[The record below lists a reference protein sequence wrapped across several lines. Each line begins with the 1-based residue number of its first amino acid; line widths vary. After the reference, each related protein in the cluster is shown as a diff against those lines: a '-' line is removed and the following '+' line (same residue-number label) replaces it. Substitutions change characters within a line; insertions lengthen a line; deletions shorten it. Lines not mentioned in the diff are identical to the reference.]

1 MSQPSGGKI
10 LALKLLLTNNQAG
23 SLIGLDGKAI
33 RDLMEVTGARVNVSS
48 NVDTYPGTTDRIVV
62 ITGDFDS
69 VSLAQTM
76 VWEMIGLLTLSEGR
90 RDAEWNP
97 KDVVNDIGQNDDVE
111 VTCKLTVPAAA
122 AGLLLGKGGS
132 NIQATAE
139 ESGAAVNLN
148 GKDEA
153 MFTQER
159 IMTISGAL
167 GSCVKA
173 TNLVLHKLDEPA
185 EPIAYV
191 YRGTTY
197 SSPHVNGS
205 AFVLPY
211 GAAGGYGSNVPF
223 GSPGSGQG
231 RKDSRGGANRGGQ
244 TSEQDNGS
252 ALAQMET
259 TITLNVPDELVGN
272 ILGKQGATMREII
285 AISRAKVTV
294 SPR

>member
-23 SLIGLDGKAI
+23 SLIGLGGKAI

-62 ITGDFDS
+62 VTGDFDS

-90 RDAEWNP
+90 RDAEWSP
-97 KDVVNDIGQNDDVE
+97 KDIVNDIGQNDDVE
-111 VTCKLTVPAAA
+111 VTCKLSVPAAA

-153 MFTQER
+153 MFTHER

-167 GSCVKA
+167 GNCVKA

-185 EPIAYV
+185 EPFTYV

-197 SSPHVNGS
+197 SSPANGS
-205 AFVLPY
+205 PFVLPY
-211 GAAGGYGSNVPF
+211 GAAGGYGNNAPF
-223 GSPGSGQG
+223 GSPGTGQG
-231 RKDSRGGANRGGQ
+231 RKDSRGGAGRGGHV
-244 TSEQDNGS
+244 SESDNGS
-252 ALAQMET
+252 ALAQLET